1 MDGIGKL
8 YIPQVKSSKWLM
20 CCIVVVTHYPLCV
33 ALFRKNNNNTITV
46 QNVWFASVGTRQQ
59 VFLFPALIGWTATL
73 CCHVNNC
80 WVTSRTPQITADSL
94 RCWGKPLMI
103 VEASL
108 SQHLTM
114 PRNRLKMNIKTTFL
128 SYFNLRK
135 HSVYCEAGRCTVAH
149 GCSLYRE
156 AWIINRFSVLV
167 YVYPTT
173 THWASL
179 KHVV

>member
-1 MDGIGKL
+1 MAYVLHCCGDTL
-8 YIPQVKSSKWLM
+8 SVVWLCFVKK
-20 CCIVVVTHYPLCV
+20 T
-33 ALFRKNNNNTITV
+33 NTIFTV
-46 QNVWFASVGTRQQ
+46 QNVWSASVGTRQQ

-80 WVTSRTPQITADSL
+80 WVTSRTPQITADSP

-103 VEASL
+103 VDASL

-114 PRNRLKMNIKTTFL
+114 PTNRLKMNIKTTFL

-135 HSVYCEAGRCTVAH
+135 HSVYCDASRCTVAH
-149 GCSLYRE
+149 GCPLYRE

-167 YVYPTT
+167 YYIPPLHTGKV
-173 THWASL
+173 
-179 KHVV
+179 